1 LLESAKAGRGNYSNL
16 KPTCF
21 AEVVLRVYTKNTDYF
36 GIIQA
41 GYRAVLVQMGVIH
54 DDDSAMND
62 DSAFEN
68 SFPLPVITNADQT
81 PTATEAPSTPRPFSR
96 NNSSMTFGTA
106 PFSNNSF
113 TTVSPTF
120 RPPSPSAAHK
130 KPKSKKR
137 NRENE
142 DKTSSDD
149 AGTVNDSA
157 PVRKRI
163 RG

>member
-1 LLESAKAGRGNYSNL
+1 MPN
-16 KPTCF
+16 CF
-21 AEVVLRVYTKNTDYF
+21 VEVLLRVYTKNTDYF
-36 GIIQA
+36 GIVQA
-41 GYRAVLVQMGVIH
+41 GYRAVLDQMNAMH
-54 DDDSAMND
+54 DDSAMMMNDD
-62 DSAFEN
+62 DSAFES
-68 SFPLPVITNADQT
+68 SFPLPLITNADRT

-96 NNSSMTFGTA
+96 NNSMTFGTA
-106 PFSNNSF
+106 PITNNSF

-137 NRENE
+137 SRENE
-142 DKTSSDD
+142 DKSSSDD
-149 AGTVNDSA
+149 AGTVIDKA